1 MVQAVAEGRR
11 ERRKREL
18 RTRIYECARQ
28 LFLAQGFEATT
39 VVQIAEA
46 ADVAA
51 GTFFNHFESKQAL
64 LHEMTR
70 EASDHVEGMVAR
82 QLERAVSTQER
93 ILGFAVGVATDIGQA
108 EGLARE
114 VVLELLGSSARPGEA
129 YPYLARAHAPFSE
142 LLRQGQRRG
151 EIRADL
157 DADFLSEMVLASLN
171 VAVVHWIVDVAYP
184 LEARLRQTVAF
195 VNQAIE
201 PRVERKEE

>member
-1 MVQAVAEGRR
+1 MAFVDFSKVW
-11 ERRKREL
+11 
-18 RTRIYECARQ
+18 
-28 LFLAQGFEATT
+28 LAYN
-39 VVQIAEA
+39 
-46 ADVAA
+46 D
-51 GTFFNHFESKQAL
+51 
-64 LHEMTR
+64 
-70 EASDHVEGMVAR
+70 
-82 QLERAVSTQER
+82 
-93 ILGFAVGVATDIGQA
+93 
-108 EGLARE
+108 
-114 VVLELLGSSARPGEA
+114 
-129 YPYLARAHAPFSE
+129 E